1 MHDQGEKHRPVLL
14 IGSMPAEF
22 LTVLVKVRTLAREF
36 GWSVDDER
44 LVSSGA
50 EDKTE
55 VDMRIALVLLSE
67 STCQQTDVLR
77 GRFPHAL
84 IVGLNQNMK
93 RQQVD
98 TGCDLYFSQIVFG
111 RVAPLLKHARQYW
124 QSHQI
129 AAEHLQ
135 DLGLKRKQITQLT
148 DIGLVLGAQLE
159 LDKLLSTILTE
170 ARAIANCDAGSLYLV
185 DESGQMPMLAF
196 KLAQNDT
203 LDVPFTETLI
213 PLSDESLAGYVA
225 LSGKELNIADAY
237 EISDCESYQ
246 FNRNFD
252 EQHGY
257 RTQSL
262 MVLPMRD
269 HRHSVIG
276 VIQFINRKARSG
288 EIVGFDTE
296 TTEMLRAIASQAAIA
311 IQKNRLLD
319 NINQLFESFVLAS
332 VKAIEQRDPSTSGH
346 SFRVAETTTTLL
358 VDLTRSDI
366 KRFSNLDVSED
377 HLREVRYA
385 ALLHDFGKVSVREA
399 VLLKANKL
407 TEDRLETLRFRFEL
421 KKEQLRRAAVER
433 ELELFHHS
441 PVDVQVIRRH
451 IHRDLEIQL
460 SQLSDYFDAVTRAN
474 KPNVLPDGD
483 FQHLHAIHEMEFIET
498 DGQNSGLITA
508 IDLKNL
514 SIRRGSLSEDERLE
528 IQDHVM
534 HTMEFLAVLPWT
546 PELAGVPEIA
556 GAHHEKMNGSGYPL
570 GLQGEEIPLASRV
583 MTVCDIYDALTA
595 MDRPY
600 KSAMS
605 MDTALRILDE
615 EVSAGLLDADLVKV
629 FKEAQSWRVLG
640 GAEPSVSN
648 TAVLAA
654 G

>member
-1 MHDQGEKHRPVLL
+1 MHDPGEKQDPVLL
-14 IGSMPAEF
+14 IGSMPKEF
-22 LTVLVKVRTLAREF
+22 QAALEKVQTLAGEC
-36 GWSVDDER
+36 GWSVDNQS
-44 LVSSGA
+44 LVVSST
-50 EDKTE
+50 KNNTE
-55 VDMRIALVLLSE
+55 VDTSIALILLSE
-67 STCQQTDVLR
+67 NSHQNSDILR
-77 GRFPHAL
+77 VKFPHAL
-84 IVGLNQNMK
+84 IVALNK
-93 RQQVD
+93 DSKKAPVD
-98 TGCDLYFSQIVFG
+98 CGYDLYFSQIVVG
-111 RVAPLLKHARQYW
+111 RATPLLKHARQYW
-124 QSHQI
+124 ESHQI
-129 AAEHLQ
+129 AAARLK
-135 DLGLKRKQITQLT
+135 DLGLKRKQISQLT

-159 LDKLLSTILTE
+159 PDKLLATILTE

-185 DESGQMPMLAF
+185 DESGQIPMLAF

-203 LDVPFTETLI
+203 IDFCFTETLI
-213 PLSDESLAGYVA
+213 PMSVESLAGYVA
-225 LSGKELNIADAY
+225 ISGKELSIDDAY
-237 EISDCESYQ
+237 KISDSELYG

-269 HRHSVIG
+269 HRNGVIG
-276 VIQFINRKARSG
+276 VIQFINRKTSSG
-288 EIVGFDTE
+288 EIVAFDTE
-296 TTEMLRAIASQAAIA
+296 TIEMLRAIASQAAIA

-319 NINQLFESFVLAS
+319 NINQLFESFVQAS

-366 KRFSNLDVSED
+366 KRFSKLDISED

-385 ALLHDFGKVSVREA
+385 ALLHDFGKVSVRES

-407 TEDRLETLRFRFEL
+407 SDDRLETLRFRFEL

-433 ELELFHHS
+433 ELELLHHH
-441 PVDVQVIRRH
+441 PVDVQVIRRR
-451 IHRDLEIQL
+451 IHRDLDRQL
-460 SQLSDYFDAVTRAN
+460 SQLSDYFEAVTRAN
-474 KPNVLPDGD
+474 KPSVLPEGG
-483 FQHLHAIHEMEFIET
+483 FQHLQKIHAMKFIDS
-498 DGQNSGLITA
+498 DGQNCSLITA
-508 IDLKNL
+508 KDLEVL
-514 SIRRGSLSEDERLE
+514 SIRRGSLSAEERLE
-528 IQDHVM
+528 IEDHVM

-556 GAHHEKMNGSGYPL
+556 GAHHEKMNGTGYPL
-570 GLQGEEIPLASRV
+570 GLEGEEIPLASRV

-605 MDTALRILDE
+605 RDTALRILDE

-629 FKEAQSWRVLG
+629 FQEAQSWRVL
-640 GAEPSVSN
+640 ASTEQSKINASISV
-648 TAVLAA
+648 A

>member
-1 MHDQGEKHRPVLL
+1 MHDQGEKLSPVLL
-14 IGSMPAEF
+14 IGGMFKDSLAVHGM
-22 LTVLVKVRTLAREF
+22 VRSLSSEC
-36 GWSVDDER
+36 GWSIDEER
-44 LVSSGA
+44 LKTIGVKTQPDSG
-50 EDKTE
+50 
-55 VDMRIALVLLSE
+55 VALILLGGKNQYKSDNLRVL
-67 STCQQTDVLR
+67 
-77 GRFPHAL
+77 FPHAL
-84 IVGLNQNMK
+84 IVGLGKNCMEGSSNS
-93 RQQVD
+93 
-98 TGCDLYFSQIVFG
+98 GCDLYFREILPG
-111 RVAPLLKHARQYW
+111 RVAPLLKHAAHYW
-124 QSHQI
+124 ESQQI
-129 AAEHLQ
+129 AKAHFA
-135 DLGLKRKQITQLT
+135 DLGLKQKQLTQLT
-148 DIGLVLGAQLE
+148 DIGLVLGAQVE
-159 LDKLLSTILTE
+159 PDKLLATILTE

-185 DESGQMPMLAF
+185 DESGQEPMLAF

-203 LDVPFTETLI
+203 LDLTFTETLI
-213 PLSDESLAGYVA
+213 PLSDKSLAGYVA
-225 LSGKELNIADAY
+225 LTGKELSVSDAY
-237 EISDCESYQ
+237 QISDVESYE
-246 FNRNFD
+246 FNRIFD
-252 EQHGY
+252 EQQGY

-269 HRHSVIG
+269 HRDCVIG
-276 VIQFINRKARSG
+276 VIQFINRKTSTG
-288 EIVGFDTE
+288 EIVPFDAE

-319 NINQLFESFVLAS
+319 DINQLFESFVQAS
-332 VKAIEQRDPSTSGH
+332 VKAVEQRDPSTSGH

-358 VDLTRSDI
+358 MDLTRSDI
-366 KRFSNLDVSED
+366 KRFSKLEVSED

-407 TEDRLETLRFRFEL
+407 SDDRLETLRFRFEL
-421 KKEQLRRAAVER
+421 KKEQIRRAAVER

-441 PVDVQVIRRH
+441 PVDVQVIRKR
-451 IHRDLEIQL
+451 IHRDLETQL

-474 KPNVLPDGD
+474 KPKVLPTGD
-483 FQHLHAIHEMEFIET
+483 FQHLHKIHKMEFIET

-508 IDLKNL
+508 NDLKQL
-514 SIRRGSLSEDERLE
+514 SIPRGSLSEDERLE

-556 GAHHEKMNGSGYPL
+556 GAHHEKMNGTGYPL
-570 GLQGEEIPLASRV
+570 GLEGEEIPLASRV

-605 MDTALRILDE
+605 RDTALRILDE

-629 FKEAQSWRVLG
+629 FQEAQSWRVLG
-640 GAEPSVSN
+640 SSEQNKRKTSA
-648 TAVLAA
+648 LAT